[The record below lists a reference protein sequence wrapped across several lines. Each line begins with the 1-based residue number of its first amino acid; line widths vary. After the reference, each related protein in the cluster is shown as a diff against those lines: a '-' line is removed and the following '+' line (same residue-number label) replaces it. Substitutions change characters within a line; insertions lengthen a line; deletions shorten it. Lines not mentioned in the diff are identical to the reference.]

1 MRKTIIAGNWKM
13 NLTAVEAKNLARS
26 IADYVGKRSDPLVIL
41 CPPSP
46 LLSIVGNE
54 IAASNV
60 ELSAQNVHSDDLGAF
75 TGESSDTMLHSVG
88 CAYTLIGH
96 SERRAIFNEDDD
108 FINKKVKR
116 VVAGPLKPILCI
128 GETLEEREQ
137 GKTNDRIKQ
146 QLRDDLKNV
155 RISSGED
162 LIIAYE
168 PVWAIGT
175 GKTATP
181 DQAEEVHA
189 YIRQLLE
196 EIFTENT
203 ANAMSI
209 LYGGSVKPENAV
221 EILAQPNID
230 GALVGGASLTTDS
243 FTGIL
248 NSV

>member
-1 MRKTIIAGNWKM
+1 
-13 NLTAVEAKNLARS
+13 
-26 IADYVGKRSDPLVIL
+26 
-41 CPPSP
+41 
-46 LLSIVGNE
+46 
-54 IAASNV
+54 
-60 ELSAQNVHSDDLGAF
+60 
-75 TGESSDTMLHSVG
+75 MLHSVG